1 MYIVAV
7 TVSFI
12 GGENQYYVIKFVIL
26 ITVKTT
32 LFYTYLT
39 GLPKAMQSS

>member
-12 GGENQYYVIKFVIL
+12 GGQNQYYVIKFVIL
-26 ITVKTT
+26 KTT
-32 LFYTYLT
+32 LFNTYLT